1 MSHYFKREYPLAYEA
16 FKEATEKCSRGNM
29 LDACAYWK
37 GLVQEKLGN
46 SSDAADCYWEVIR
59 KFDHTYYSYRARDKL
74 AELGRDVK
82 DDSDY
87 QSTGLPVVGEEEFA
101 DVPFTEEPLPF
112 DDIADE
118 HSSTESGATANRV
131 EAENHFGAYSELM
144 AMGFYDDAAREA
156 DLMIK
161 YSDDSKKT
169 SAKLALASADLAA
182 GKVRESILF
191 AETLCNNSIA
201 EGSSKQLPRE
211 TWQLAYPLG
220 YYNHVAQYAA
230 QFGID
235 ENLVLA
241 VIREESRFNP
251 RTVSWANARGLMQLI
266 PHTGLI
272 VARLIGLRPYY
283 TNRLHDPDINIK
295 MGCYYLSQLLKRFN
309 GNKVLAVAA
318 YNGGPVR
325 VQKWYR
331 HWQAQTGDVD
341 MDEFVES
348 IPLSETRRY
357 VQKVMKSYNEYKRL
371 YTNRY
376 PIITT
381 KS

>member
-1 MSHYFKREYPLAYEA
+1 MSK
-16 FKEATEKCSRGNM
+16 GNM

-46 SSDAADCYWEVIR
+46 TADAADCYWDVIR

-74 AELGRDVK
+74 AELGREVK
-82 DDSDY
+82 DDSDF

-112 DDIADE
+112 EDVVDLRT
-118 HSSTESGATANRV
+118 SSESAGTANGA
-131 EAENHFGAYSELM
+131 EAEDHFRAYSELM
-144 AMGFYDDAAREA
+144 AMGFYDDAEREA
-156 DLMIK
+156 QLMIK

-201 EGSSKQLPRE
+201 EGNSKGLPRE

-220 YYNHVAQYAA
+220 YYNHVEQYAA

-251 RTVSWANARGLMQLI
+251 RTVSWAHARGLMQLI
-266 PHTGLI
+266 PQTGMN
-272 VARLIGLRPYY
+272 VARLIGIRPYY
-283 TNRLHDPDINIK
+283 TSRLHDPDVNIK
-295 MGCYYLSQLLKRFN
+295 MGCYYLAQLLKRFK

-325 VQKWYR
+325 VEKWMR
-331 HWQAQTGDVD
+331 RWQALTGDVD

-348 IPLSETRRY
+348 IPLAETRRY

-371 YTNRY
+371 YTNKY
-376 PIITT
+376 PVVTS